1 MFKLPWNSTIAS
13 FVAKDSNL
21 LGAVTN
27 GWPVYSEIAF
37 AIASSNPLYAFK
49 PVPTA
54 VPPWANSESWV
65 ILLYTLL
72 IAIFNWWAYPENYC
86 PKVIGVASWVWV
98 LPILIMLAN
107 YLD

>member
-1 MFKLPWNSTIAS
+1 MILDPGSFYGKRSYPNPLLGPLPKNLISFAILNKLTAIVFKLPWNSTIAS

-37 AIASSNPLYAFK
+37 AIASSKPLYAFK

-54 VPPWANSESWV
+54 VPPWAN
-65 ILLYTLL
+65 
-72 IAIFNWWAYPENYC
+72 
-86 PKVIGVASWVWV
+86 
-98 LPILIMLAN
+98 
-107 YLD
+107 